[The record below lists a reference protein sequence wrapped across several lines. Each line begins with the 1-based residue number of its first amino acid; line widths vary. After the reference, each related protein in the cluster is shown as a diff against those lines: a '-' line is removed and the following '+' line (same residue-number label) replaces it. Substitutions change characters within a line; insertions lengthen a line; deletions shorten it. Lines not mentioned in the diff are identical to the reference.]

1 MHACCVIHHVCI
13 AGCAAGTAPSGN
25 AAIFQAERARVAGL
39 AELTRV
45 QGRVLRGDNVT
56 YWVRGS
62 PGGWVERGWR
72 AEVTVGQVG
81 LRGVGPVQRLL
92 VPAVGGEVMG
102 SRATTFGPV

>member
-1 MHACCVIHHVCI
+1 MRDAPQGQLRP
-13 AGCAAGTAPSGN
+13 ATPPFSRLSGARAAGP
-25 AAIFQAERARVAGL
+25 

-56 YWVRGS
+56 YRARGS

-81 LRGVGPVQRLL
+81 LRGVGPVQRLR
-92 VPAVGGEVMG
+92 VPTIGGEVMG
-102 SRATTFGPV
+102 SRATTFGPVEPKTGCGPQI

>member
-1 MHACCVIHHVCI
+1 MRDAPQGQLRP
-13 AGCAAGTAPSGN
+13 ATPPFSRLSGARAAGP
-25 AAIFQAERARVAGL
+25 

-81 LRGVGPVQRLL
+81 LRGVGPVQRLR
-92 VPAVGGEVMG
+92 VPTIGGEVMG
-102 SRATTFGPV
+102 SRATTFGPVEPNTGGGPQV